1 MNMWRRELIGLRI
14 TVINAIN
21 PALIGINGKVVD
33 ETKNTIKV
41 MHKKVLKRLIKN
53 QIKMK
58 VRLQKRTIEL
68 DGKDI
73 AGRLEERIKK

>member
-1 MNMWRRELIGLRI
+1 MWRRELIGLRI